1 MTSRAVKLVVLA
13 LAGLLGLILV
23 PVLYQ
28 LIVGSFTNVDLIS
41 GSRTWTTEYYAEI
54 FASGGTLRAAVNTVI
69 FAAGSAVVAISIGG
83 IQAWLA
89 ERTNAPLRRLAYVST
104 VILIGAPYLV
114 YTIAWML
121 ILGRNGIVNGALA
134 RILDSTNPTILNGN
148 SLGGMILVEGLVW
161 SPLAFLLIVTAFM
174 QANPVYEEAAR
185 MSGAS
190 TFTIMRRI
198 TFPLAWPAI
207 LAVGL
212 LAFVRVVEA
221 FEVPAVVGSPG
232 GVEVLTTQVYN
243 ALQRGTTPNYGFA
256 NALSVVLALVVGVL
270 LWRYNKLSKKA
281 DRYQVVSGEAY
292 KPGVLDLGP
301 WKWAGTAVSVLMF
314 SAIVVLP
321 FAVLTW
327 VSLVPVYR
335 GLNTP
340 LLDFTLSNF
349 TKAFESPTLMEGATN
364 TVIVCVIA
372 AIAANALTLLVAW
385 FVVRRAPGSAIIDQL
400 VSVPM
405 IIPGIVVGIAIAQ
418 VGLAS
423 PVPVYGTIWI
433 LMFGYFV
440 SFLPFTMRFA
450 YAGIIQ
456 VREDLEESA
465 LMSGAGR
472 LRIFVRIVL
481 PLMRTSLLMGGV
493 FAFMQG
499 ARALSMPIFLA
510 SPDNPVA
517 AVSLYDAYVN
527 GSTTQVAAFGVAWT
541 CVMVA
546 IAAGIFALSKRANV
560 AVF

>member
-1 MTSRAVKLVVLA
+1 MTSRAVRLVVLA

-28 LIVGSFTNVDLIS
+28 LIVGSFTNVDLVS

-54 FASGGTLRAAVNTVI
+54 FATGGTLRAAVNTVI

-104 VILIGAPYLV
+104 VVLIGAPYLV

-472 LRIFVRIVL
+472 VRIFVRIVF
-481 PLMRTSLLMGGV
+481 PLMRTSLLMGAV

-510 SPDNPVA
+510 SPDSPVA

-546 IAAGIFALSKRANV
+546 IAAGIFGLSKRANV